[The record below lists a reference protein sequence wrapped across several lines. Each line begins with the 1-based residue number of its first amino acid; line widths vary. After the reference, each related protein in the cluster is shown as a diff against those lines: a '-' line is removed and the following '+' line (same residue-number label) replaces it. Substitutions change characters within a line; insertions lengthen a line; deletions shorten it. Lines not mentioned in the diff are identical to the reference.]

1 MADSTSDAD
10 RMRNKRLAKLNSS
23 NSSEPRNEDDRPS
36 ERSTPPERP
45 AKKINIARAPTDA
58 AATANPFSQ
67 LGVDS
72 AQRASLQQH
81 DGAGSTPTARTPRPS
96 SQSSQRQSNET
107 VETWEN
113 KTLSNVFRVSFQEN
127 AKDSHGA
134 RLYFLRGLRS
144 ELSNDPHPLLNIGL
158 LDQAIIEAGSDQGEG
173 SPLDYLLGCWKRIT
187 RLNRSYRSTGPE
199 DPRLNVLKDAR
210 RICLSYAMFSVTLPD
225 MFGREAETPSPLAK
239 HLLQEPESERG
250 ICHDFLTEA
259 VSRFSDDD
267 SIKEAF
273 VQAMEQLSA
282 QMASKNMTSDYKP
295 YIMALRN
302 LVRFPAVVTA
312 LSQSPYFVPA
322 HVPAQNIEKHT
333 LLGPFFQISPLQ
345 GDVALSYFSAPKTRD
360 RANIMNSQHAL
371 RMTLQ
376 AHHNELFEI
385 INQFIKAGKESREK
399 TLDWFALCVNS
410 NHKRRAMRP
419 DDRYISSDGFM
430 VNITVCLD
438 MLCEP
443 FMDATFSKI
452 NRIES
457 EYFRRTPR
465 VQISDETKI
474 NADDNAANAFY
485 NQKAAGESNF
495 ISEVFFLA
503 VAAHHYGTEAANAK
517 LTSLRRELKHLDKQ
531 LEKFEQDRNRFLG
544 NPLALARFDQQMKR
558 FKDSAEKGH
567 CVYHAIEG
575 VLQDE
580 LSQARSMSLM
590 RYVIVWMMRLV
601 SGVDFPRQSVK
612 IPLSQDQPEVFKC
625 LPEYFVEDV
634 VDHFKFVTH
643 LMPHVISPMQCDEIV
658 MVCITFLRSSE
669 YIKNPYLKS
678 GLVSILH
685 YGVYRTRTSVKG
697 VLGDVLNA
705 LPFALE
711 HLLHA
716 LMQFYIECESTGA
729 HTQFYDKFNIRYE
742 IFQVIKCIWSNVVY
756 RENLATEAKINVD
769 FFVRFVNLLLN
780 DATFVLDES
789 FTSFNK
795 IRSLTNELK
804 NAASMEDTVK
814 QEKEEELEETKGK
827 AKSYMGL
834 TTETMAMLKLFT
846 DALADSFTKP
856 EVVQRLADMLDY
868 NLDSMVGPKSRD
880 LAIENREEYNF
891 NPKALLSDFVEVYL
905 NLSQKENFHRAIAR
919 DGRSYKPANFDQAV
933 KLLGSFG
940 SKSREELNRFEK
952 LRDAVNIA
960 KIIED
965 AEGED
970 LVDAPDEFLDPL
982 LATLMEDP
990 VNLPTSK
997 NTLDRSTIQQH
1008 LLSDPHDPF
1017 NRVPLKLED
1026 VVPNTE
1032 LKAAIDAWR
1041 EEKRAARLKAAGVTT
1056 STDPDAMD
1064 TT

>member
-1 MADSTSDAD
+1 MLSG
-10 RMRNKRLAKLNSS
+10 
-23 NSSEPRNEDDRPS
+23 PR
-36 ERSTPPERP
+36 
-45 AKKINIARAPTDA
+45 ILYHTD
-58 AATANPFSQ
+58 F
-67 LGVDS
+67 
-72 AQRASLQQH
+72 QQ
-81 DGAGSTPTARTPRPS
+81 
-96 SQSSQRQSNET
+96 
-107 VETWEN
+107 
-113 KTLSNVFRVSFQEN
+113 
-127 AKDSHGA
+127 
-134 RLYFLRGLRS
+134 
-144 ELSNDPHPLLNIGL
+144 
-158 LDQAIIEAGSDQGEG
+158 
-173 SPLDYLLGCWKRIT
+173 
-187 RLNRSYRSTGPE
+187 
-199 DPRLNVLKDAR
+199 
-210 RICLSYAMFSVTLPD
+210 
-225 MFGREAETPSPLAK
+225 
-239 HLLQEPESERG
+239 
-250 ICHDFLTEA
+250 
-259 VSRFSDDD
+259 
-267 SIKEAF
+267 
-273 VQAMEQLSA
+273 
-282 QMASKNMTSDYKP
+282 
-295 YIMALRN
+295 ALRN
-302 LVRFPAVVTA
+302 LVRFPAIVVA
-312 LSQSPYFVPA
+312 LSQSSYFLPA
-322 HVPAQNIEKHT
+322 RVPAQNIEKHT

-376 AHHNELFEI
+376 AHHAELFDI
-385 INQFIKAGKESREK
+385 VNQFVKAGKESRERM
-399 TLDWFALCVNS
+399 LDWFALCVNS

-430 VNITVCLD
+430 VIVTVCLD

-452 NRIES
+452 NRVES
-457 EYFRRTPR
+457 EYFRRAPR
-465 VQISDETKI
+465 VQIADETKV
-474 NADDNAANAFY
+474 NADENASNAFY
-485 NQKAAGESNF
+485 ARKAEGTSNF

-517 LTSLRRELKHLDKQ
+517 LSTLKRDLKHLDKQ
-531 LEKFEQDRNRFLG
+531 LEKFEQERSQFLS
-544 NPLALARFDQQMKR
+544 NPHALARFDQQIQK
-558 FKDSAEKGH
+558 FKESAEKGH
-567 CVYHAIEG
+567 CLYFAIEG
-575 VLQDE
+575 VLLDE

-601 SGVDFPRQSVK
+601 SGIDFPRQPLQ
-612 IPLSQDQPEVFKC
+612 IPLSSDQPEVFKC

-634 VDHFKFVTH
+634 VEHFKFVTSH
-643 LMPHVISPMQCDEIV
+643 MPHVITPTQCDEIV
-658 MVCITFLRSSE
+658 MVCITFLRSSD

-678 GLVSILH
+678 GLVSILF
-685 YGVYRTRTSVKG
+685 YGVMPTRVHTKG

-729 HTQFYDKFNIRYE
+729 HTQFYDKFNISYE
-742 IFQVIKCIWSNVVY
+742 IFQVIKCIWSKVVY
-756 RENLATEAKINVD
+756 RNHLATEAKINVD

-795 IRSLTNELK
+795 IKSLTNELK
-804 NAASMEDTVK
+804 HAESMDETTK
-814 QEKEEELEETKGK
+814 QEKEEALEDAKGK
-827 AKSYMGL
+827 AKSYMSL

-880 LAIENREEYNF
+880 LAIDNREEYNF

-905 NLSQKENFHRAIAR
+905 NLSTKENFHRAIAR
-919 DGRSYKPANFDQAV
+919 DGRSYKPENFNKAA
-933 KLLGSFG
+933 KYLASFG
-940 SKSREELNRFEK
+940 YKSKEELQRFQK
-952 LRDAVNIA
+952 LRDTIDVA
-960 KIIED
+960 KAAED

-970 LVDAPDEFLDPL
+970 LADAPDEFLDPL

-1026 VVPNTE
+1026 VIPNTE
-1032 LKAAIDAWR
+1032 LKAQIDAWR
-1041 EEKRAARLKAAGVTT
+1041 AEKRAARMKVANPDA
-1056 STDPDAMD
+1056 DAMD